1 MPSTLA
7 ALNQWVDEVAR
18 LTQPARIHWC
28 DGTQAE
34 YAALGAQML
43 ERGELHALN
52 PHTHPRCTL
61 HRSHPGDVARVEHLT
76 YICTRERADAG
87 PNNPWMAPAD
97 AHAKMDALFAGCMRG
112 RTLYVVPYC
121 MGPIDSPLARCGV
134 EITDSAYV
142 VANMH
147 LMTRMGAPALARIER
162 EGHFV
167 KGLHSTGEL
176 DPERRFIMHFP
187 EELAIKSYGSGY
199 GGNALLGKKCHALRI
214 ASWQARQEGWLA
226 EHMLIVGIQNPQGQ
240 THYIAAAFP
249 SACGKTNLAMLVPP
263 ADMRRAGWKV
273 WTVGDDIC
281 WMAPGKDGRL
291 WAINPEAGFFG
302 VAPGT
307 SARTNPNALAMLDHD
322 TIFTNVAVTAD
333 GQPWWEGLDA
343 RVPALDWQG
352 RPFDPARGPAAHPNS
367 RFTVSARQCPSFSSH
382 AEDAQ
387 GVPISAIVFGGRRES
402 LLPLVFEARD
412 WAHGVMLGAAMGSE
426 TTAAASGAVGVL
438 RRDPMA
444 MKPFCGYNFADYF
457 AHWLSF
463 DRPGLQLPKI
473 FHVNWF
479 RKGSDGRFLWPGFGD
494 NLRVLAWMLARCEG
508 GAAAVETPIG
518 RMPHA
523 HDLDTAGLRLPA
535 AALEALLHVDPA
547 GWQREMAALGDYFGE
562 FGARLPAR
570 LESERRRVLEAL
582 EAASA
587 QPARVANDR
596 GSAIKKNIKLRNPRA
611 VVTRAPQ

>member
-1 MPSTLA
+1 MSSSLA
-7 ALNQWVDEVAR
+7 ALNQWIEQVAGHTR
-18 LTQPARIHWC
+18 PARVHWC
-28 DGTQAE
+28 DGSPAE
-34 YAALGAQML
+34 H
-43 ERGELHALN
+43 HALLEQMRASGDLQALN
-52 PHTHPRCTL
+52 TRTHPRCDL
-61 HRSHPGDVARVEHLT
+61 HRSHPSDVARVEHLT
-76 YICTRERADAG
+76 YVCTQAREDAG
-87 PNNPWMAPAD
+87 PNNHWLAPAE
-97 AHAKMDALFAGCMRG
+97 AHARLDALFAGCMRG

-147 LMTRMGAPALARIER
+147 LMTRMGAAALARIER

-167 KGLHSTGEL
+167 RGLHSTGEL

-187 EELAIKSYGSGY
+187 EELAIQSYGSGY

-263 ADMRRAGWKV
+263 ADMRRTGWKV

-281 WMAPGKDGRL
+281 WMAPGADGRL

-307 SARTNPNALAMLDHD
+307 SAATNPNALAMLDHD

-367 RFTVSARQCPSFSSH
+367 RFTVRARQCPSFSPH

-387 GVPISAIVFGGRRES
+387 GVPISAIVFGGRRAG
-402 LLPLVFEARD
+402 LLPLVMEARD
-412 WAHGVMLGAAMGSE
+412 WTHGVLMGAAMGSE
-426 TTAAASGAVGVL
+426 TTAAATGTVGVL

-444 MKPFCGYNFADYF
+444 MKPFCGYNFGDYF
-457 AHWLSF
+457 AHWLCF
-463 DRPGLQLPKI
+463 DRPGAHLPKI

-494 NLRVLAWMLARCEG
+494 NLRVLTWMLARCEG
-508 GAAAVETPIG
+508 SVAAVDTPIG

-523 HDLDTAGLRLPA
+523 QDLDTAALRLPA
-535 AALEALLHVDPA
+535 AALDALLQVDA
-547 GWQREMAALGDYFGE
+547 DGWLHEMTALGDYFAE

-570 LESERRRVLEAL
+570 LEGERRRVLAAL
-582 EAASA
+582 QAHR
-587 QPARVANDR
+587 PAR
-596 GSAIKKNIKLRNPRA
+596 RA
-611 VVTRAPQ
+611 AHG